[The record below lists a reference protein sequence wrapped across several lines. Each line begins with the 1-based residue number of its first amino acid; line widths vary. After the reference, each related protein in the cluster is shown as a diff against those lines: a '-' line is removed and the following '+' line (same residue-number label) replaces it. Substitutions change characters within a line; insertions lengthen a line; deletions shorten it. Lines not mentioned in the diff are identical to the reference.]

1 MTAITHAVVPLAAT
15 SAPGIPLTRLLRVE
29 WRKSIDTRAARWL
42 LVSTAVL
49 SIVAVAVPLVRA
61 TDLAQ
66 TLPGYAATV
75 SYAVTLLVPVISILT
90 LTSEWSQRTVLTT
103 FTQEPRRSRVLAA
116 KLGAGFGLAT
126 IGGAVGFLVAA
137 GGLQLSDALGRDVS
151 WEISTKQLVGYALF
165 VLLSSLM
172 GMAFGAAIHNT
183 AGAIVLYFALPTLMM
198 IVGLAI
204 RSLRDWVD
212 TATTFI
218 WLLRGEWSGHW
229 AQIATSIAIW
239 VVLPL
244 AAGLIRTTRREVR

>member
-61 TDLAQ
+61 DLAQ

-116 KLGAGFGLAT
+116 KLGAGLGLAT

-151 WEISTKQLVGYALF
+151 WEISTKQLVGYTLF

-183 AGAIVLYFALPTLMM
+183 AGAIVLYFVLPTLMM
-198 IVGLAI
+198 IVGVAI

-212 TATTFI
+212 TATTFV